1 MIEEKNEEL
10 KTKNE
15 DLIYDNKEKLQKM
28 KSYQSELSKLK
39 LANVFQKKI
48 LDTATTQEAPV

>member
-10 KTKNE
+10 KAKNE

-48 LDTATTQEAPV
+48 LDTATT